1 MEVRMDG
8 NRRKFLQII
17 AGGIVSGGVLG
28 VLPRARAELPRPPG
42 ALVEPEFLARCQ
54 RCMRCIDVCQPKALS
69 LAHPGSGF
77 AAIGTPVLDY
87 SKCIQC
93 MECIR
98 TCPSGALAKVPKE
111 ELRMGLA
118 VIEQSNCLAYLKK
131 RRCQDCFKACREQK
145 AITME
150 KKRFPVIDPEKCNGC
165 GACVRRCPEAEKG
178 AITVDVSH
186 AKRFEPQ
193 PERFIARLE
202 NRTEAVESPS
212 LTEWIRKRLTTLAQT
227 YGQK

>member
-1 MEVRMDG
+1 MEVWMDG
-8 NRRKFLQII
+8 NRRKFLQIV

-28 VLPRARAELPRPPG
+28 MLPRARIKLPRPPG

-54 RCMRCIDVCQPKALS
+54 RCMRCIDACQPTALS
-69 LAHPGSGF
+69 LAHPGAGF

-87 SKCIQC
+87 SKCILC

-98 TCPSGALAKVPKE
+98 ICPSGALAKVAKE
-111 ELRMGLA
+111 ELHMGLA
-118 VIEQSNCLAYLKK
+118 VIEQSKCLAYLKK
-131 RRCQDCFKACREQK
+131 RRCQDCFKACRELK

-150 KKRFPVIDPEKCNGC
+150 KKRFPVIDPDKCNGC
-165 GACVRRCPEAEKG
+165 GACVRRCPEMEKG
-178 AITVDVSH
+178 AIVVDVSY

-202 NRTEAVESPS
+202 SRTEVVAPPS
-212 LTEWIRKRLTTLAQT
+212 LFEWFQKRLITLAQT
-227 YGQK
+227 YGLK